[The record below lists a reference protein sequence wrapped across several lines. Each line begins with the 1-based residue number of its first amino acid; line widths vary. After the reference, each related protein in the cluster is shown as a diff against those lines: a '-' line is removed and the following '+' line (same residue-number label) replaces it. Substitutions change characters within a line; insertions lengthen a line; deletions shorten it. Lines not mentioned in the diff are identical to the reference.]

1 MKTKWLFDRSVKKW
15 GWIVFLP
22 SFILGVAHLHFDFI
36 LEPLAILNDAS
47 IYDSENFTDEVA
59 AIGVIVGLFLIG
71 FSKVKEEDEMIFA
84 IRSNALQ
91 VGMYINYLMI
101 LISIILIYD
110 HFFFTVMI
118 YNMFTPLLVYNVVF
132 YLKLQKM
139 RRSD

>member
-22 SFILGVAHLHFDFI
+22 SLILGVAHLHFDFI
-36 LEPLAILNDAS
+36 LDSLAILNDAS
-47 IYDSENFTDEVA
+47 ISDSENFTDEVA

-139 RRSD
+139 RRTD